1 MPPHQH
7 RLPKSLF
14 VCCLLFLGL
23 TCGPIS
29 PAVSA
34 AAVQTQDGEPRLPAQ
49 DSPLAAPTR
58 AAPPTLSAPDDAVV
72 PLQVSPLAA
81 VPDDRPPGPDRSLLW
96 VGLAALLVLAGA
108 GLMVATR

>member
-1 MPPHQH
+1 
-7 RLPKSLF
+7 
-14 VCCLLFLGL
+14 
-23 TCGPIS
+23 
-29 PAVSA
+29 
-34 AAVQTQDGEPRLPAQ
+34 
-49 DSPLAAPTR
+49 
-58 AAPPTLSAPDDAVV
+58 V